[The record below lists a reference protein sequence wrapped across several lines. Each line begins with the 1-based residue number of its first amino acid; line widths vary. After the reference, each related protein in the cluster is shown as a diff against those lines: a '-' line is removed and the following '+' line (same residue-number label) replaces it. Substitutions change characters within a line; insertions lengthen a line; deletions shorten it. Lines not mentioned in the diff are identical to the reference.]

1 MRVSAKL
8 SNIPK
13 KTWINTHRL
22 IFQLEGTSVGRLYP
36 HVDIHCDDHSGI
48 GMDELEAHI
57 SKVAKGHN
65 RIFHREVKAAKDN
78 PFDPEKRFY
87 RIQCYGQ
94 GGSVLIGQISRLR
107 NEDDLR
113 LQIISADDV
122 DMEETVV
129 SSTVFKL

>member
-1 MRVSAKL
+1 
-8 SNIPK
+8 
-13 KTWINTHRL
+13 
-22 IFQLEGTSVGRLYP
+22 
-36 HVDIHCDDHSGI
+36 
-48 GMDELEAHI
+48 MDELEAHR
-57 SKVAKGHN
+57 SKVAKGYN

-78 PFDPEKRFY
+78 PFHPEKRFY

-129 SSTVFKL
+129 SSTVFKM